1 MGRQLRRPVFYVT
14 AKKLSEL
21 FKGLDR
27 AHGTYQI
34 DDTDVSE
41 KVSGQ
46 ALTLAQPPTLAMW
59 QQHLDGTRSLGIV
72 PIMDDGKCNW
82 ACIDIDTYKGDV
94 CAQIVLFLKKYN
106 IPFIVCRSKSGG
118 AHVFVFFKEPVPAP
132 KIIRKLN
139 AIAKSMGHE
148 GAEIFPKQV
157 KIEPDQYGN
166 WLNMPY
172 FDEEVTLRYAFDKD
186 GEQLTLDEFLKA
198 AEKIKLTEK
207 EFDAIQPPKLE
218 FPFADGPPCLAQFAM
233 QGGVSEG
240 GRNNALMQMAAY
252 AKFKYGEE
260 GWKEETEK
268 LNDLYIKP
276 PLTGRELADTVFKS
290 NDRRDY
296 GYMCTHPPM
305 VNVCNKRVCMQRQFG
320 VGGAAEDQFEA
331 EINLE
336 DLKKLI
342 YELPNGK
349 MIDDNPKWELTIQNR
364 VIRFPDTSFLQEQKK
379 FATLCINKVNTYPP
393 TLPAGRWRALIHD
406 RLKNVEVVRIPFEQ
420 SDHAQTLEHLKDF
433 LRNMAHAK
441 NVSQLMDGLALND
454 KGVYRFRLESLVDFI
469 REKTRRAVDA
479 DAIGEHLEAF
489 EMRRQRSTVRIGAGH
504 VAIVYWETDN
514 EVLQMIESEIET
526 PEQPDEPGVNF

>member
-1 MGRQLRRPVFYVT
+1 MEP
-14 AKKLSEL
+14 AEKLFEL

-27 AHGTYQI
+27 AHGTYTI
-34 DDTDVSE
+34 DDTDISE

-46 ALTLAQPPTLAMW
+46 ALTIATPPTVAMW
-59 QQHLDGTRSLGIV
+59 QQHLAGDRSLGIV
-72 PIMDDGKCNW
+72 PIMDDGNCMW

-94 CAQIVLFLKKYN
+94 CAQIVAFLKKYR

-118 AHVFVFFKEPVPAP
+118 AHVLVFFKEPIPAP
-132 KIIRKLN
+132 VVIRKLN

-148 GAEIFPKQV
+148 GTEVFPKQI
-157 KIEPDQYGN
+157 KLEPDQFGN

-172 FDEEVTLRYAFDKD
+172 FDAELTLRYAFDQD
-186 GEQLTLDEFLKA
+186 GTQLDLDQFIDWIEHHR
-198 AEKIKLTEK
+198 LTRK
-207 EFDAIQPPKLE
+207 EFDKIEPPKLE

-233 QGGVSEG
+233 QGGVGEG

-268 LNDLYIKP
+268 LNDLYIIP
-276 PLTGRELADTVFKS
+276 PLTGRELSDTVFKS

-305 VNVCNKRVCMQRQFG
+305 VNVCNKRVCMQRQYG

-336 DLKKLI
+336 DLRKLV
-342 YELPNGK
+342 YELPNGNI
-349 MIDDNPKWELTIQNR
+349 IDDAPKWELTIQGR

-379 FATLCINKVNTYPP
+379 FATLCINKVNTFPP
-393 TLPAGRWRALIHD
+393 TLPAGRWRALIHE
-406 RLKNVEVVRIPFEQ
+406 RLKNVQIVRIPFEQ
-420 SDHAQTLEHLKDF
+420 SEHSQTLEHLKDY
-433 LRNMAHAK
+433 LRHMGHAK

-454 KGVYRFRLESLVDFI
+454 NGVYRFRLESLVDFI
-469 REKTRRAVDA
+469 REKTRRSVDA
-479 DAIGEHLEAF
+479 DQIGEHLDAF
-489 EMRRQRSTVRIGAGH
+489 EMKRHRSTVRIGTGH
-504 VAIVYWETDN
+504 APIVYWEVDN
-514 EVLQMIESEIET
+514 ETLQMSEAEIET